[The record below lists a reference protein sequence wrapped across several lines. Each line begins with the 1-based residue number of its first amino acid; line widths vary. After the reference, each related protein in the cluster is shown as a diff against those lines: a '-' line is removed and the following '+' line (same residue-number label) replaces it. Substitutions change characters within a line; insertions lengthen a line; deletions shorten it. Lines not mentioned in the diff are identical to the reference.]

1 LLTIYGADSPGP
13 RARRVLLDRD
23 GRATGFERLE
33 ERRLLRYS
41 FESENGRLA
50 ARRVETAD
58 TPLPADAPAG
68 AALPPGLVLLHVGR
82 PDNGPIESPG
92 IALRLESR
100 VAGAARNL
108 EAEFPRPLLQRLV
121 RGREV
126 DLTPAQPMAGLSP
139 LPAALGAVA
148 SVMVSPDAEQW
159 RAPWGAD
166 SALRAG
172 EEDPLRLA
180 RALGAWWATEGEG
193 APDATVGVD
202 PARSPERWE
211 SAPRPGADA
220 VLFLPTDA
228 FTGPM
233 RHWQPTLAEAWGPAE
248 VVDSIPDEPR
258 ASLVVLVSAEPP
270 ATFAV
275 RLREL
280 ARDERMRGRLL
291 AAWCLSGP
299 VREDLARS
307 LMDEGRLAGI
317 GLAEHS
323 LIARRGAADTLKA
336 LRGALEAGGGERRV
350 EHLPGPFLWHF

>member
-1 LLTIYGADSPGP
+1 VQTIYGTDSPDP
-13 RARRVLLDRD
+13 RARRLVLGRD
-23 GRATGFERLE
+23 GRATEFERLE

-41 FESENGRLA
+41 FESDNGRLT
-50 ARRVETAD
+50 ARRVDEAVA
-58 TPLPADAPAG
+58 PPPAAAPAG
-68 AALPPGLVLLHVGR
+68 AAPPPGLVLLHVGQ
-82 PDNGPIESPG
+82 PDDGPIESPG

-100 VAGAARNL
+100 VAGVARSL
-108 EAEFPRPLLQRLV
+108 EAEFPRRLLQRLV
-121 RGREV
+121 RGRAV
-126 DLTPAQPMAGLSP
+126 DLTPAQPMSGLSP
-139 LPAALGAVA
+139 LPDALGAVT
-148 SVMVSPDAEQW
+148 SVMVSPGAEQW
-159 RAPWGAD
+159 RAPWEAD
-166 SALRAG
+166 ATLRAG
-172 EEDPLRLA
+172 EEDPVRLA
-180 RALGAWWATEGEG
+180 RALGAWWAGEG
-193 APDATVGVD
+193 DGAPAATVGVD

-220 VLFLPTDA
+220 LLFLPSDA
-228 FTGPM
+228 FPGPM

-270 ATFAV
+270 AAFAV

-280 ARDERMRGRLL
+280 ARDDRMRGRLL

-307 LMDEGRLAGI
+307 LMDEGSLAGI

-323 LIARRGAADTLKA
+323 LIARRRAADTLKA
-336 LRGALEAGGGERRV
+336 LRSALTAGGGEQRV